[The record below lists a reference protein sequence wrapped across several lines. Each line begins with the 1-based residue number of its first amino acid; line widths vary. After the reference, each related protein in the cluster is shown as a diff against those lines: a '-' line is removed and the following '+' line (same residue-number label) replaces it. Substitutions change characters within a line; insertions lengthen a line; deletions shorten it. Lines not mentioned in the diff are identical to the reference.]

1 MQAMAIDYESGF
13 DDAFRSG
20 IGLLP
25 KVGYFLLILILGIL
39 LAKLVQ
45 GILTKVLQKAG
56 FDRLVER
63 GGVKQALSQ
72 SRYDAAA
79 VLARIVYYFIFL
91 AVLSMA
97 FSVFGPNPIS
107 DFLSQIINFLPRL
120 FTAILVLVIA
130 AAVAAAVKDLLTNML
145 GGLSYGAALARAASL
160 VVVALGV
167 FFALD
172 LLQIAPL
179 IVGGI
184 FYALLAL
191 IVIPPIIAFGV
202 GGIDPAR
209 ETIRGLQARSRGTAQ
224 ELQREVQQPPAAPAA
239 PAPPAAPAAANVPAA
254 APAEGVPATRVR
266 RTRASAGT
274 PPTPRRPR
282 PRPEGDGAPTAG

>member
-1 MQAMAIDYESGF
+1 MRVQAIDLEQGF
-13 DDAFRSG
+13 DDAVRSG
-20 IGLLP
+20 IALLP
-25 KVGYFLLILILGIL
+25 KLGYFLLILIIGVL

-63 GGVKQALSQ
+63 GGVEQALSR
-72 SRYDAAA
+72 SSYDAAQ

-107 DFLSQIINFLPRL
+107 DFLSQIISFLPRL
-120 FTAILVLVIA
+120 FTAVLVLVIA
-130 AAVAAAVKDLLTNML
+130 AAVAAAVKELLSNVL
-145 GGLSYGAALARAASL
+145 GGLSYGPALARAASL
-160 VVVALGV
+160 LVVALGV
-167 FFALD
+167 FLALD

-209 ETIRGLQARSRGTAQ
+209 EAIRGMQSKAAAQAQ
-224 ELQREVQQPPAAPAA
+224 EVQQQAQSAPLPP
-239 PAPPAAPAAANVPAA
+239 A

-266 RTRASAGT
+266 RTRVSGT
-274 PPTPRRPR
+274 TPPGGTTPTPRRPR
-282 PRPEGDGAPTAG
+282 PTA